1 MHLLLMAL
9 PLMMASCSDDNNLN
23 DPATVPTDI
32 IAPVVNT
39 KADLT
44 LDVTTDKAVY
54 KPGETVRFTINGTL
68 PSSAHVRY
76 RHGAKV
82 IADESLSSTSWTW
95 TPPHDDYTGYL
106 ADIYTADGTNQ
117 ETLYATI
124 GVDVSSDWVRF
135 PRYGFIA
142 SYGSDKTSEVIAS
155 EMGMLN
161 RCHINGLQ
169 FYDWQYKQH
178 WPLGGTPDALLDN
191 YKDIANRDNYTS
203 VVKDYIDQA
212 HSLGMK
218 AMFYDLCFGA
228 FDDAKADGVD
238 DRWYMF
244 TDQNHSEKDC
254 VRLPSGWK
262 SDIYLVD
269 PSNTGWQ
276 AYFADR
282 VDDVYKAL
290 QFDGFHIDQLGK
302 RNTLYDYY
310 GSQLNLP
317 NGYASF
323 VKVMKERQPDKRL
336 VMNAVSNYGAD
347 KILSTGCTD
356 FMYTEMWGSEDKF
369 IDLYNVMKANS
380 KYSGGKL
387 KQVYAAYMNYNHKQP
402 KFNVPGVLLTDA
414 VMFALGAS
422 HLELGDDHMLSSEYF
437 PNAGVKMSDN
447 LKKHI
452 ISYYD
457 FLTAY
462 QNLLR
467 DGGTEI
473 VSDLATSKAGIRIN
487 AWPPVLGSVTT
498 YSKQVDNKQ
507 VVHLLNF
514 CQANSLSWRDIDGTM
529 PEPDAIENLTLRLY
543 AKNVKKLW
551 VASPDY
557 LGGAAQELQYRQ
569 EGDYVVFTV
578 PKLKYWTMIVAE

>member
-1 MHLLLMAL
+1 
-9 PLMMASCSDDNNLN
+9 MMASCSDNNLDN
-23 DPATVPTDI
+23 PTTVPTDI

-44 LDVTTDKAVY
+44 LDITTDKAVY
-54 KPGETVRFTINGTL
+54 KPGETIRFSIDGTL

-82 IADESLSSTSWTW
+82 IADEPLSATSWTW

-106 ADIYTADGTNQ
+106 ADIYTTDGSNQ

-155 EMGMLN
+155 EMAMLN

-178 WPLGGTPDALLDN
+178 WPLGGTPGALLDS

-244 TDQNHSEKDC
+244 TDRNHSEKDC
-254 VRLPSGWK
+254 IQLPSGWK

-276 AYFADR
+276 TYFADR

-302 RNTLYDYY
+302 RNTIYDYY
-310 GSQLNLP
+310 GSQINLP

-323 VKVMKERQPDKRL
+323 VKAMKDRQPNKRL

-347 KILSTGCTD
+347 KILSTGCMD

-369 IDLYNVMKANS
+369 VDLYNVMKANGRS
-380 KYSGGKL
+380 SEGKL
-387 KQVYAAYMNYNHKQP
+387 KQVYAAYMNYNHQQP

-422 HLELGDDHMLSSEYF
+422 HLELGDDHMLCSEYF
-437 PNAGVKMSDN
+437 PNSDVKMSED

-452 ISYYD
+452 VSYYD

-473 VSDLATSKAGIRIN
+473 VSDLATSKTDVRIN
-487 AWPPVLGSVTT
+487 SWPPVLGAVTT
-498 YSKQVDNKQ
+498 FSKRVDNKQ

-514 CQANSLSWRDIDGTM
+514 RQANSLSWRDIDGTM
-529 PEPDAIENLTLRLY
+529 PEPDVIENLTLRLH

-557 LGGAAQELQYRQ
+557 LGGAVQELQYRQ
-569 EGDYVVFTV
+569 EGDDVVFTV
-578 PKLKYWTMIVAE
+578 PQLKYWTMIVAE

>member
-9 PLMMASCSDDNNLN
+9 PLMMASCSDNNLDN
-23 DPATVPTDI
+23 PATVPTEV

-44 LDVTTDKAVY
+44 LDITTDKAVY
-54 KPGETVRFTINGTL
+54 KPGETVRFSIDGTL

-76 RHGAKV
+76 RHGATV
-82 IADESLSSTSWTW
+82 IADEPLSATSWTW

-106 ADIYTADGTNQ
+106 ADIYTTAGTNQ

-124 GVDVSSDWVRF
+124 GVDVSSDWGRF

-155 EMGMLN
+155 EMAMLN

-178 WPLGGTPDALLDN
+178 WPLGGTPGALLDS

-228 FDDAKADGVD
+228 FDDAKTDGVD
-238 DRWYMF
+238 DRWYMY
-244 TDQNHSEKDC
+244 TDRNHSEKDC

-276 AYFADR
+276 TYFADR
-282 VDDVYKAL
+282 VDDVYTAIP
-290 QFDGFHIDQLGK
+290 FDGFHIDQLGK

-310 GSQLNLP
+310 GSQINLP

-323 VKVMKERQPDKRL
+323 VKAMKERQPDKRL

-347 KILSTGCTD
+347 KIVSTGCMD

-369 IDLYNVMKANS
+369 VDLYNVIKANTRS
-380 KYSGGKL
+380 SGGKL
-387 KQVYAAYMNYNHKQP
+387 KQVYAAYMNYNHQQP

-422 HLELGDDHMLSSEYF
+422 HLELGDDHMLCSEYF
-437 PNAGVKMSDN
+437 PNSDVKMSED

-452 ISYYD
+452 VSYYD

-473 VSDLATSKAGIRIN
+473 VSDLATSKTDVRIN
-487 AWPPVLGSVTT
+487 SWPPVLGAVTT
-498 YSKQVDNKQ
+498 FSKWVDNTQ

-514 CQANSLSWRDIDGTM
+514 RQANSLSWRDIDGTM
-529 PEPDAIENLTLRLY
+529 PEPDAIENLTLRLH

-569 EGDYVVFTV
+569 EGDDVVFTV
-578 PKLKYWTMIVAE
+578 PQLKYWTMIVAE